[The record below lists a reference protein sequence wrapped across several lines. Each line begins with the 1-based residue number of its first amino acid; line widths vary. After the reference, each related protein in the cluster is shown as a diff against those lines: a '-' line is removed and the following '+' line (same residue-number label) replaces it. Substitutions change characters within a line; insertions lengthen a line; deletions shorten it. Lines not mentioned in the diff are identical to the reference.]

1 MLFVYIAMDTNLQI
15 YLRKLHFFI
24 SNKQDNCRVIYVV
37 LACQYF
43 LLENTRNFAKGG
55 DSTILRCCF
64 FWLIVEN
71 LPTGKM
77 YLLNTVAVRKK
88 GRKVWNMYLML
99 TRQRQVKDWR
109 WHYSIFGA

>member
-1 MLFVYIAMDTNLQI
+1 MNILKFTNFMLFVYIAMDTYLQI

-77 YLLNTVAVRKK
+77 SSVFIERSVAARKK
-88 GRKVWNMYLML
+88 GRKV
-99 TRQRQVKDWR
+99 
-109 WHYSIFGA
+109 